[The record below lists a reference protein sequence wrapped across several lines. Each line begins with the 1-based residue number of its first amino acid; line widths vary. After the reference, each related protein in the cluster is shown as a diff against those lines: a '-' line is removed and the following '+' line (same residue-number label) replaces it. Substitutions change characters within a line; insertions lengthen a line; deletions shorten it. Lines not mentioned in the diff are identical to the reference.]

1 MLLQHLL
8 PKTTAQVLPDP
19 PLRTGGLS
27 QDHRPT
33 RGSLL
38 LSTGK
43 IQDRAEN
50 GGNSET
56 HRGRCP
62 MARADGKKL
71 LPEQALAILPL
82 PPHPSGI
89 PGRSHPRL
97 GKQGPGLPGEEQMG
111 VLPAH
116 GLFLASAVL
125 QDPQPREAA
134 EHRAISMATTRQEM
148 RGGLGG
154 ACVPKLTGEK
164 GKRQAGGPRDPGNPD
179 P

>member
-1 MLLQHLL
+1 
-8 PKTTAQVLPDP
+8 
-19 PLRTGGLS
+19 
-27 QDHRPT
+27 
-33 RGSLL
+33 
-38 LSTGK
+38 
-43 IQDRAEN
+43 
-50 GGNSET
+50 
-56 HRGRCP
+56 
-62 MARADGKKL
+62 
-71 LPEQALAILPL
+71 
-82 PPHPSGI
+82 
-89 PGRSHPRL
+89 
-97 GKQGPGLPGEEQMG
+97 MG

-148 RGGLGG
+148 GGGG